1 MAGLQVALAGA
12 VGQAQAERLAMRR
25 ERLSVITPRRGIFR
39 ADTIDAEP
47 RYPSGTIGLMV
58 LLCLVNLLLY
68 HWPLYRFAIANFDR
82 FDLNSALTLATLS
95 VVIFVVTLW
104 VLSLLLLI
112 SQRLLKPIGIVM
124 FIGNAVAL
132 YFVQT
137 YQIVLDKT
145 MIGNVMNTRY
155 SEASSFFH
163 PMLFVYVLVFGLLPS
178 GLLLLKRYRH
188 TTRLRL
194 VMVMCLSLVLGGGW
208 VYGNADTWL
217 WIDKYAKKLGGMV
230 MPWSFVINTIRYQT
244 EHHASIEEQIPLPP
258 AQIDSDTR
266 TVVVLVIGES
276 ARAANFSLYGYD
288 RPTNPMLREDAAVAM
303 LNTHSCSTYTTAS
316 VSCILSHDNANTLFS
331 EQYEPLPSYLQR
343 FGVDVIWRTRNWGQP
358 PLKIATY
365 EEGSAIKDRCEGQ
378 PGCEGDEVL
387 LSGLAERIRSSAEK
401 KVFVVLHQKGSH
413 GPNYYT
419 RYPQRFEVFKPV
431 CKTVELN
438 QCSPEEL
445 INAYDNTI
453 VYTDYVLH
461 RLIDILKHL
470 DGIPAVMMYISDHG
484 ESLGEHGLYLHGTP
498 YAIAP
503 DVQKQVPFIVWMSEG
518 FAQAKGLSNTLLE
531 KQTSHSQDNI
541 FHSVLGALDVKSSV
555 YNRNLDI
562 FKSPDQ

>member
-1 MAGLQVALAGA
+1 
-12 VGQAQAERLAMRR
+12 MRR
-25 ERLSVITPRRGIFR
+25 DRLSLVTPRQVTFR
-39 ADTIDAEP
+39 KGVLDVKP
-47 RYPSGTIGLMV
+47 RYPSGTIGLM
-58 LLCLVNLLLY
+58 LLLSLVNLLLY
-68 HWPLYRFAIANFDR
+68 HWPLYRFAIANFDTI
-82 FDLNSALTLATLS
+82 DLNSVLTLVTLS
-95 VVIFVVTLW
+95 VVIFVMTLW

-112 SQRLLKPIGIVM
+112 SQRLLKPIGMVM

-132 YFVQT
+132 YFIQT
-137 YQIVLDKT
+137 YQVVLDKT

-178 GLLLLKRYRH
+178 GILLVKRYRH

-208 VYGNADTWL
+208 VYANADTWL

-244 EHHASIEEQIPLPP
+244 ERHVNSREQVPLPP

-288 RPTNPMLREDAAVAM
+288 RPTNPMLSADAAVAM
-303 LNTHSCSTYTTAS
+303 RNTQACSTYTTAS
-316 VSCILSHDNANTLFS
+316 VSCMLSHDNSNTLFA

-387 LSGLAERIRSSAEK
+387 LSGLAERIQSSTEK

-431 CKTVELN
+431 CETVELN
-438 QCSPEEL
+438 QCSHEAL
-445 INAYDNTI
+445 INAYDNSI

-461 RLIDILKHL
+461 RLIDILKNL
-470 DGIPAVMMYISDHG
+470 DGIPAVMLYISDHG

-503 DVQKQVPFIVWMSEG
+503 DVQKQVPFIVWMSED
-518 FAQAKGLSNTLLE
+518 FAHAKGISNALLDN
-531 KQTSHSQDNI
+531 QATHSQDNI
-541 FHSVLGALDVKSSV
+541 FHSVLGALDVQSSV
-555 YNRNLDI
+555 YNGNLDI
-562 FKSPDQ
+562 FNNSGQ